1 MNAPR
6 VTKLMNVCQ
15 MDGGIGPV
23 GQTLRRSDSVNRH
36 LREIDRHKNV
46 LNARFFHGQYPELA
60 RAASL
65 PLVAK
70 SHPFFVRQLSLGPR
84 YWKNQPHHRRQ
95 GSQRQH
101 CPPHSKRPFGPAFP
115 CRN

>member
-1 MNAPR
+1 
-6 VTKLMNVCQ
+6 MNVCQ

-23 GQTLRRSDSVNRH
+23 GQILRRSDSVNRH

-65 PLVAK
+65 PLLAK

-84 YWKNQPHHRRQ
+84 YGKINLIIGVRGHKGGIVLLILNGLLVLRFR
-95 GSQRQH
+95 
-101 CPPHSKRPFGPAFP
+101 AETDA
-115 CRN
+115 